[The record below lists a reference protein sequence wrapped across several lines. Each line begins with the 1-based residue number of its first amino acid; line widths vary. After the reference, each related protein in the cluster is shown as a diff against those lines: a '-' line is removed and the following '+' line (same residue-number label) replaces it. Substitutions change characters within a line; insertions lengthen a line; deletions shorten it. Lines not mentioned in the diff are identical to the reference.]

1 MEPFSLQ
8 KAFTLIEPGPVL
20 LMTTTSGMKRDVMT
34 LTWHMVV
41 DFSPRFAIATGPWN
55 FSWRLLKA
63 GRTCVL
69 AVPPADWIRKVIA
82 VGMISGA
89 ETDKFARFDLETE
102 QGRYAPPLLTGCI
115 GCIECRVLCF
125 FEEGIVLLQGEQA
138 WLNPQKADSPRIHAV
153 GDGRFVTDGAAAD
166 YRSLMAEKLPE
177 GV

>member
-1 MEPFSLQ
+1 
-8 KAFTLIEPGPVL
+8 
-20 LMTTTSGMKRDVMT
+20 
-34 LTWHMVV
+34 
-41 DFSPRFAIATGPWN
+41 
-55 FSWRLLKA
+55 
-63 GRTCVL
+63 
-69 AVPPADWIRKVIA
+69 
-82 VGMISGA
+82 MISGA

-115 GCIECRVLCF
+115 GCIECRVLRFLRKELCCF
-125 FEEGIVLLQGEQA
+125 RVEQA